1 MFLSFS
7 KRKTCVYLEEYKV
20 KRMKK
25 YNFNIITDNIHN
37 FKNTFTNIYIHTS
50 YNKTYNLML

>member
-37 FKNTFTNIYIHTS
+37 FKNTFTNIYIH
-50 YNKTYNLML
+50 LL